1 MIYRAFRSCVL
12 RAPDT
17 FAEWCPDVMPNS
29 ANGGAEAT
37 VIRDQYALRRV
48 P

>member
-1 MIYRAFRSCVL
+1 MIYRAFLFRVL

-17 FAEWCPDVMPNS
+17 FAEWCPEVMPNS
-29 ANGGAEAT
+29 ANGGAETT
-37 VIRDQYALRRV
+37 VIRVEYALRRV